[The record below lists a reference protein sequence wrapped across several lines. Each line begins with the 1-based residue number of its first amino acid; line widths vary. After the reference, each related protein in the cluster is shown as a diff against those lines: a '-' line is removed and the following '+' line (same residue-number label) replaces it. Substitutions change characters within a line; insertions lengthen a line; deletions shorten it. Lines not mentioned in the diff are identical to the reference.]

1 MQLWT
6 PEHIRSLLPAVA
18 GMIVLA
24 VGLRIWLRKRE
35 WKIRMIPLQ
44 IVAVLLVCMEIG
56 KQVLSLKNGYDLYH
70 LPFHFCSM
78 FIFMVPIMAFYRG
91 KHQAKIGGI
100 TAALCMSAALL
111 MLIYPDLIYSA
122 GNVQNFFKGYFD
134 FHTVAFHNLVL
145 FAAILIIALEL
156 HTPAPKGEAKATAL
170 YMLVFCVISAS
181 MANLLQTNFNNFYSC
196 NIPPLESVRQSLQS
210 VLGYGLTQVL
220 YVLIVTPLNI
230 GFVQMSYW
238 FYRLCRG
245 ILARFTHKN

>member
-1 MQLWT
+1 M
-6 PEHIRSLLPAVA
+6 R
-18 GMIVLA
+18 
-24 VGLRIWLRKRE
+24 
-35 WKIRMIPLQ
+35 
-44 IVAVLLVCMEIG
+44 
-56 KQVLSLKNGYDLYH
+56 GYDLYH
-70 LPFHFCSM
+70 IPLHVCSL
-78 FIFMVPIMAFYRG
+78 FIFLMPLMAFYRG
-91 KHQAKIGGI
+91 KGSSVIRTFASTVGM
-100 TAALCMSAALL
+100 ALTLFL
-111 MLIYPDLIYSA
+111 TIYPNLIYSPD
-122 GNVQNFFKGYFD
+122 NIKNFFGSYFD

-196 NIPPLESVRQSLQS
+196 NIPPLETVRQSLQS
-210 VLGYGLTQVL
+210 VLGYGLTQVM